1 MRVQIWHSPQV
12 NKWRWSLYTRHY
24 APDGKYHQESGSAD
38 EVRDAMNDVANT
50 IEHLLELKEGG

>member
-12 NKWRWSLYTRHY
+12 NKWRWALYTRHY
-24 APDGKYHQESGSAD
+24 APDGKYHQESGSTD

-50 IEHLLELKEGG
+50 IEHLIELKQGG